1 MADCVVLKIRL
12 SMKFYIYIYMNVS
25 DKQMD
30 NAKMPFE
37 WVVGKHLDISCSV
50 CIDPKRKN

>member
-1 MADCVVLKIRL
+1 
-12 SMKFYIYIYMNVS
+12 MNVS